1 MPQQRQIWSLR
12 GCALPNHK
20 ELEILPN
27 YKEKVPKYEQKENTR
42 KRKYQTAKKVKKK
55 SYQRGAE

>member
-1 MPQQRQIWSLR
+1 
-12 GCALPNHK
+12 LPNHK

-42 KRKYQTAKKVKKK
+42 KRKYQTAQKVKKK